1 MKGMKLMKTRIE
13 TPLAK
18 EFITYAL
25 EYDNCVHGEPEH
37 FLKVMKHNTGFAGGL
52 TKYGQDRTG
61 LERRN
66 PLIVALGDSVTAGH
80 FELLVRDIAD
90 FPAFI
95 KAGKAV
101 EAVDERESY
110 PQRFRERL
118 SDRYLATSVS
128 VINAGI
134 AGDTILGM
142 EARLTR
148 DVISHNPDLTLING
162 SLNWGPDM
170 GDNRL
175 FGEALRRIVRRI
187 KHETVSDIILLTP
200 NMQDLSSSPFPAGA
214 PLEERV
220 GMIRRIAS
228 EEDVCLADVY
238 KVWEDFTALGHP
250 VRELLANG
258 MNHPTP
264 AGHQVYAEILMKFF
278 G

>member
-1 MKGMKLMKTRIE
+1 MKTRIE
-13 TPLAK
+13 TPYAK

-25 EYDNCVHGEPEH
+25 EHEGCVFGEPEH
-37 FLKVMKHNTGFAGGL
+37 FLKVMKHNTGFVGGL
-52 TKYGQDRTG
+52 TKYGQDRAG

-80 FELLVRDIAD
+80 FEMLVRDPAD
-90 FPAFI
+90 LPAFI

-110 PQRFRERL
+110 PERFRERL

-128 VINAGI
+128 VINSGI

-162 SLNWGPDM
+162 SLNWGPDL
-170 GDNRL
+170 GDNRI
-175 FGEALRRIVRRI
+175 FADALRRIVRRI

-200 NMQDLSSSPFPAGA
+200 NMQDLSGSPFPAGA

-220 GMIRRIAS
+220 EMIRRIAK
-228 EEDVCLADVY
+228 EENVCLADVY

-250 VRELLANG
+250 VRDLLANG

-264 AGHQVYAEILMKFF
+264 AGHQVYAEVLMKFF

>member
-1 MKGMKLMKTRIE
+1 MKTQIE

-25 EYDNCVHGEPEH
+25 EHDGCVFGEPEH
-37 FLKVMKHNTGFAGGL
+37 FLKVMKHNTGFVGGL
-52 TKYGQDRTG
+52 TKYGQDRAG

-80 FELLVRDIAD
+80 FEMLVRDPAD

-128 VINAGI
+128 IINSGI
-134 AGDTILGM
+134 AGDNILGM

-162 SLNWGPDM
+162 SLNWGPDL
-170 GDNRL
+170 GDNSV
-175 FGEALRRIVRRI
+175 FAGALRRIVRRI

-200 NMQDLSSSPFPAGA
+200 NMQDLSGSPFPAGA

-220 GMIRRIAS
+220 EIIRQIAR

-250 VRELLANG
+250 VRGLLANG

-264 AGHQVYAEILMKFF
+264 SGHQVYAEVLMKFF

>member
-1 MKGMKLMKTRIE
+1 MKTRIE

-25 EYDNCVHGEPEH
+25 EYENCVHGEPEH

-258 MNHPTP
+258 MNYPTP

>member
-1 MKGMKLMKTRIE
+1 MSMKTQIE

-25 EYDNCVHGEPEH
+25 EHDGCVFGEPEH
-37 FLKVMKHNTGFAGGL
+37 LLKVMKHNTGFVGGL
-52 TKYGQDRTG
+52 TKYGQDRAG

-80 FELLVRDIAD
+80 FEMLVREPAD

-128 VINAGI
+128 IINSGI
-134 AGDTILGM
+134 AGDNILGM

-162 SLNWGPDM
+162 SLNWGPDL
-170 GDNRL
+170 GDNSV
-175 FGEALRRIVRRI
+175 FAGALRRIVRRI

-200 NMQDLSSSPFPAGA
+200 NMQDLSGSPFPAGA

-220 GMIRRIAS
+220 EIIRQIAR

-250 VRELLANG
+250 VRGLLANG

-264 AGHQVYAEILMKFF
+264 AGHQVYAEVLMKFF